1 MRAMRCARPIPPS
14 IHAHPIRGRRW
25 LAWSVLAMAWAC
37 TEPAPAPTGVDAQV
51 ASTAAAPTTRPGA
64 RPAGPEVPF
73 LDLVEAADRAH
84 VRRDGPYMA
93 PGVPGWQRVTQLA
106 DRTPWGAVT
115 EVDKRPA
122 SWLESIGGSLHFP
135 VGAHGKSL
143 RALKIWLKPIARGQ
157 RVSIFLDEE
166 PVTTMRL
173 KEKGSWYTLPLGE
186 DGLEPGEHSVR
197 FWFRFRRKRTRRSDT
212 KTPAALG
219 AVRLV
224 GAADLPESPTWTT
237 RFAVAGVEGPALL
250 AGPPT
255 GWTHY
260 LLPPVGARLRARAAV
275 ASGEP
280 VTFVVNVERD
290 GQPPVSALR
299 VEVSSGTVAELD
311 VDLHPYANTPI
322 RLSLD
327 TEGAAGDH
335 ARAAWIAPV
344 ITMPGTTR
352 ATVPTVRNVI
362 VLAVDGLRAD
372 RVGLGRGG
380 DRAATPNLDML
391 ATQGGGAV
399 DVWSGGAS
407 AEDGHRRLLAPIA
420 EVPSLPRLMAES
432 GRITGY
438 LGASRAVPPQMSR
451 EFTTRI
457 DLHRAGEAA
466 QARAVLRE
474 LDDWLDV
481 RKKDPFF
488 LYLAVDE
495 PRTPLEP
502 PEGYLNVYRRARPL
516 VGEPERSPRRRAR
529 DLMAAYDAEV
539 SAIDY
544 WIGRMLAVMNAHA
557 VTEQTAL
564 IVVGTVGQ
572 DLGEAGGLGDGH
584 TLAPELLQVPLV
596 IWHPG
601 VRSDGARPLVR
612 GGDLADVGPTALTLA
627 GVAVPAS
634 WPGEELAASVLRGAP
649 LPPRPSHARL
659 GNQVAARFGDWLLR
673 GLGTRD
679 LKLWDLLSDPA
690 ARNEL
695 SEARPISLRA
705 LRDSMLDRE

>member
-1 MRAMRCARPIPPS
+1 MRSMRRRLPILVPLLSLMAACTQPAQPAADAAVGSPNAPVAPPS
-14 IHAHPIRGRRW
+14 SALP
-25 LAWSVLAMAWAC
+25 
-37 TEPAPAPTGVDAQV
+37 
-51 ASTAAAPTTRPGA
+51 RPG
-64 RPAGPEVPF
+64 GPEITF
-73 LDLVEAADRAH
+73 LDLVAEADRAH
-84 VRRDGPYMA
+84 VRRQGPYMA
-93 PGVPGWQRVTQLA
+93 PGAPGWQRVIQLA
-106 DRTPWGAVT
+106 DRTPWGKVT

-122 SWLESIGGSLHFP
+122 AWLESIGGSLHFP
-135 VGAHGKSL
+135 VGLNGKSL
-143 RALKIWLKPIARGQ
+143 RSLKIWLKPIARGQ
-157 RVSIFLDEE
+157 RVSVFFDEK
-166 PVTTMRL
+166 PLTTMRL
-173 KEKGSWYTLPLGE
+173 KDKGAWYTLPLPE
-186 DGLEPGEHSVR
+186 AGLEPGEHSVR
-197 FWFRFRRKRTRRSDT
+197 FWFRFRRPRTRRSDT
-212 KTPAALG
+212 KVPAALG
-219 AVRLV
+219 GVHLI
-224 GAADLPESPTWTT
+224 GEADLPESPTWTS

-275 ASGEP
+275 ATGAP
-280 VTFVVNVERD
+280 VTFVVRVERD
-290 GQPPVSALR
+290 GLPPEDALR
-299 VEVSSGTVAELD
+299 VEVKSGTVAELN
-311 VDLHPYANTPI
+311 VDLHPYANTPV

-327 TEGAAGDH
+327 TEGAAGEH
-335 ARAAWIAPV
+335 ARAAWITPR

-362 VLAVDGLRAD
+362 VLAIDGLRAD

-391 ATQGGGAV
+391 AAQGGGAV

-407 AEDGHRRLLAPIA
+407 ADDGHRRLLDPVLAL
-420 EVPSLPRLMAES
+420 PSLPRLMAES

-438 LGASRAVPPQMSR
+438 LGASRAVPPELSR

-457 DLHRAGEAA
+457 DLHRAGEVA
-466 QARAVLRE
+466 QARTVLRE
-474 LDDWLDV
+474 LDEWLDV

-488 LYLAVDE
+488 LYLAIDE
-495 PRTPLEP
+495 PRTPFEP
-502 PEGYLNVYRRARPL
+502 PEGYLQVYRRARPL
-516 VGEPERSPRRRAR
+516 IGEPERSPRRQAR

-539 SAIDY
+539 SAADY
-544 WIGRMLAVMNAHA
+544 WIGRMLAIINAHA

-564 IVVGTVGQ
+564 IIVGTVGQ

-584 TLAPELLQVPLV
+584 TLSPELLQVPLV

-601 VRSDGARPLVR
+601 VRSDGPRPLVR
-612 GGDLADVGPTALTLA
+612 GGDLADIGPTALTLA
-627 GVAVPAS
+627 GVAVPAG

-679 LKLWDLLSDPA
+679 LRLWDLLSDPA
-690 ARNEL
+690 ARNEI
-695 SEARPISLRA
+695 SNERPISLRA